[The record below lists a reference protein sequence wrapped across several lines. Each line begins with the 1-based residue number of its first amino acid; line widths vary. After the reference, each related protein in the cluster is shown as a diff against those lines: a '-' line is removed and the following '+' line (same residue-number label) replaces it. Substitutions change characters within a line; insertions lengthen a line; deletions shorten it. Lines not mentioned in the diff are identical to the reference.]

1 MKTTFLGSLFAS
13 VVALLAAAPT
23 VAEAT
28 FWWRTTQTVVTVPEL
43 DPSATGSVIALVL
56 AAALL
61 LSHRRGNSTPAR

>member
-1 MKTTFLGSLFAS
+1 MKASFVTSLFAS
-13 VVALLAAAPT
+13 VVALSAAAPT

-28 FWWRTTQTVVTVPEL
+28 FRWRRIAPVVTVPEL

-61 LSHRRGNSTPAR
+61 LSHRRGSSAAR